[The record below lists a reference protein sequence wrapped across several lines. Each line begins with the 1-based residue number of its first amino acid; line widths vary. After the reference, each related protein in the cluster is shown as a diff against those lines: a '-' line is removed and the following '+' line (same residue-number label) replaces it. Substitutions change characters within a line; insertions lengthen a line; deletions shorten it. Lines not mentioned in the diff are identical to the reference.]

1 MTPGPLRYSRH
12 AKARMEERGISK
24 EQVTMAKNRPIGP
37 PGPGSSP
44 GAIEFFGPPIA
55 GKQLKVV
62 CSAVDLDFVVTVHWI
77 GE

>member
-1 MTPGPLRYSRH
+1 
-12 AKARMEERGISK
+12 
-24 EQVTMAKNRPIGP
+24 MAKNRPIGP